1 MNLRK
6 WLFKHKISFRVYLL
20 ELFLFLFVI
29 YAAAMMTVI
38 YFTTSQIINNTA
50 VDHAQESTHRIQQQV
65 RDYIGEAAQATRIIG
80 SYLQANEEYRISP
93 QRHEFLWDLLWPV
106 MQQLPALNS
115 LYIADEEGN
124 FLQVRQY
131 PRLATR
137 IIDRSSISATE
148 QWIYRNDDYEPLE
161 NTWVTPQFDHR
172 KRDWYRDIGTQPQN
186 YWSKPYVF
194 NSDGKQGITISFPV
208 LDADGDK
215 SLVVATDITLEQI
228 SIFLE
233 HKPITENAGSGVFNT
248 AGRLIAGPAFL
259 KNGKEPEEVIWLG
272 QTHPRIYAQFQRYL
286 QKPEPVYHMRNEDDT
301 KDWLMTFQPVTI
313 LDWYVGTAIPLDDL
327 TEKAMELIYK
337 MLVASLAT
345 FIMMIIL
352 IYFMVTRVSRPLIK
366 ISEETKRLKQFDLE
380 SIKPVSSNITEIDL
394 VNRSL
399 MSSVDALKAFRRYLP
414 AELVRQ
420 LVEQGKGGELGGE
433 KYELTIFF
441 SDIANFTSTTER
453 LDAQQLMLQLSEY
466 FDEVTKLIM
475 GQNGT
480 VDKYIGDGVMA
491 FWGAPTEV
499 DRSAEKACHAALAIQ
514 KRIKELNLQ
523 WVAEG
528 RPRFDTRI
536 GLHTGEAIVGNVG
549 SSECMNYSAIGDGV
563 NLASRLEGLNKEFG
577 TQIIISKA
585 TWLQVH
591 ERFQCRPLGD
601 VRVKGK
607 NQPVTVFEL
616 VSEI

>member
-6 WLFKHKISFRVYLL
+6 WLFKNKISFRVYLL

-38 YFTTSQIINNTA
+38 YVTTSQIINNTA
-50 VDHAQESTHRIQQQV
+50 VDHAQEFTDRIHQQV
-65 RDYIGEAAQATRIIG
+65 RDYIGEAAQATRIVG
-80 SYLQANEEYRISP
+80 SYLQANEEYTIIP
-93 QRHEFLWDLLWPV
+93 QRHEFLWSLLWPV

-115 LYIADEEGN
+115 LYIADEQGN
-124 FLQVRQY
+124 FIQVRRE

-137 IIDRSSISATE
+137 MIDRSSLSITE
-148 QWIYRNDDYEPLE
+148 QWTYRNDDYEPLE
-161 NTWVTPQFDHR
+161 NTSVTPQFDHR
-172 KRDWYRDIGTQPQN
+172 ERDWYRDIGTQPQN
-186 YWSKPYVF
+186 YWSEPYVF
-194 NSDGKQGITISFPV
+194 NSDDKPGITVSFPV
-208 LDADGDK
+208 LDAAGEK
-215 SLVVATDITLEQI
+215 SLVVAADVSLEQI
-228 SIFLE
+228 SIFL
-233 HKPITENAGSGVFNT
+233 KYRPVTENASSGVFDA
-248 AGRLIAGPAFL
+248 AGRVIAGQIWL
-259 KNGKEPEEVIWLG
+259 KNDEGSENIVWLE
-272 QTHPRIYAQFQRYL
+272 QSHSLIYAQFQRYL
-286 QKPEPVYHMRNEDDT
+286 QKPEPVYRVRNEDDT
-301 KDWLMTFQPVTI
+301 KDWLVTFQPAAI
-313 LDWYVGTAIPLDDL
+313 LDWYVTTVVPLDDL
-327 TEKAMELIYK
+327 TEKTMELIYK
-337 MLVASLAT
+337 MLLASLAA
-345 FIMMIIL
+345 FLMMIIL

-366 ISEETKRLKQFDLE
+366 ISEETKRLKKFDLE
-380 SIKPVSSNITEIDL
+380 NIKPVFSNITEIDL
-394 VNRSL
+394 VNSSL

-441 SDIANFTSTTER
+441 SDIANFTSTTEK

-480 VDKYIGDGVMA
+480 IDKYIGDGVMA
-491 FWGAPTEV
+491 FWGAPTKV
-499 DRSAEKACHAALAIQ
+499 DISAEKACYAALAVQ

-523 WVAEG
+523 WEAEG

-549 SSECMNYSAIGDGV
+549 SNECMNYSAIGDSV
-563 NLASRLEGLNKEFG
+563 NLASRLEELNKEFG
-577 TQIIISKA
+577 TQIIISEA

-607 NQPVTVFEL
+607 NRSVTVFEL
-616 VSEI
+616 VSET